1 MNRLRSDFI
10 PFLLNNST
18 ILLFIIMF
26 IGFGLTSPKSPLG
39 DTGIEFPRFWLPEN
53 MLNIVKQGAI
63 FAGIIGVGMTFVLLT
78 AGIDLSVGSNMYL
91 SVVCAGLLMR
101 SAGLDVLPALLVSI
115 LVGVLFGA
123 FNAFCIVK
131 LKIIPFMT
139 TLGTLVIG
147 RGLGTAL
154 TESQALDFPER
165 MNTFGQTMVLGLIPM
180 PIVVFVVV
188 VMVAWVILTRTPFGR
203 QIYAIGNDAEAAKKA
218 GINTGRNLML
228 VYILSGFCA
237 GLAGF
242 ILASQLGGRVDRSF
256 AEGREF
262 DAIAAAVLGGTSLFG
277 GVGNVFG
284 TVLGALLI
292 QMVGTGLQFN
302 LVNLY
307 LQPMVRAFI
316 IFLAIFF
323 DSLREANQK
332 KLKRRFIRP
341 VEGIAAPSRAVSGD

>member
-1 MNRLRSDFI
+1 M
-10 PFLLNNST
+10 LNNST
-18 ILLFIIMF
+18 LILFVTIFIL
-26 IGFGLTSPKSPLG
+26 FGLSSPRTTIG
-39 DTGIEFPRFWLPEN
+39 DTNIEFPRFWLPEN
-53 MLNIVKQGAI
+53 MMNIIKQAAV
-63 FAGIIGVGMTFVLLT
+63 FVGIVGVGMTFVLLT

-101 SAGLDVLPALLVSI
+101 SLDLEIVPALLI
-115 LVGVLFGA
+115 ALLIGTLFGA
-123 FNAFCIVK
+123 VNAFCIIR

-139 TLGTLVIG
+139 TLATLVIG

-154 TESQALDFPER
+154 TESKQIDFPER
-165 MNTFGQTMVLGLIPM
+165 MNAFGQTLVLGVIPM
-180 PIVVFVVV
+180 PIVVFALVL
-188 VMVAWVILTRTPFGR
+188 VAAWYILARTQFGR
-203 QIYAIGNDAEAAKKA
+203 QVYAIGNDSEAAKKA
-218 GINTGRNLML
+218 GINTERTLSL
-228 VYILSGFCA
+228 VYILSGFMA

-256 AEGREF
+256 AETREF

-284 TVLGALLI
+284 TVIGALLI

-307 LQPMVRAFI
+307 LQPMARALI

-323 DSLREANQK
+323 DSLREANLN

-341 VEGIAAPSRAVSGD
+341 VDNRRAEQLVPESGD